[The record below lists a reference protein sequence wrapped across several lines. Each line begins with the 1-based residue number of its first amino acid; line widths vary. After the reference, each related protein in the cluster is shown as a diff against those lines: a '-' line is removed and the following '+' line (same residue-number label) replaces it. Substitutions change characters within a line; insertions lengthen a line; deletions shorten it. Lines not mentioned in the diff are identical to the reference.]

1 MKHAFE
7 YFQKVLKNYGVH
19 DADRSILTSSDTAS
33 SDTASSEGFTPFAV
47 VHRPSDSI
55 RVADKYDGKT
65 VRDFSKSDR
74 LFYEP
79 FEEDVDSLP
88 LDRIVEWTGLPREY
102 TKTEKAQAVL
112 TTMMANSVFS
122 PKESPDYWETE
133 L

>member
-19 DADRSILTSSDTAS
+19 DADRCILTS

-74 LFYEP
+74 LFYKP
-79 FEEDVDSLP
+79 FEEDVDSRP
-88 LDRIVEWTGLPREY
+88 LDRIIDWAGLRREY
-102 TKTEKAQAVL
+102 TKTKRRRQ
-112 TTMMANSVFS
+112 F
-122 PKESPDYWETE
+122 
-133 L
+133 

>member
-1 MKHAFE
+1 MKHASQ

-19 DADRSILTSSDTAS
+19 DADRCILMS

-47 VHRPSDSI
+47 VHRFSDFI

-74 LFYEP
+74 LFCEP

-88 LDRIVEWTGLPREY
+88 LDRIIDRAGLPREY
-102 TKTEKAQAVL
+102 TRTQKAQAVL
-112 TTMMANSVFS
+112 MTMAANSVLTAQ
-122 PKESPDYWETE
+122 PTA
-133 L
+133 